1 MWWGEG
7 WRYQGSSELCT
18 FSWNGLLLTQTYG
31 LATRHACYAPA
42 TRRLL
47 TRYSPSIYMCGSPKT
62 RRYLL
67 NKSSNTIIWRL
78 NIRQVNKDLCV
89 EVESPRQVVNQWE
102 NVWKCTDYSM
112 KKTCIILAWKTHVR
126 IGWKYSKTYD
136 EGTPLYPGQ
145 SVPTWQVPSWHS
157 SQVCPNNMKTPYFKM
172 IIPYFIHFSFNSYHA
187 YTYTHPTSYR
197 FIQFDNKSMRI
208 K

>member
-1 MWWGEG
+1 
-7 WRYQGSSELCT
+7 
-18 FSWNGLLLTQTYG
+18 
-31 LATRHACYAPA
+31 
-42 TRRLL
+42 
-47 TRYSPSIYMCGSPKT
+47 MCGSPKT

-78 NIRQVNKDLCV
+78 NIRQVNKDLYV

-102 NVWKCTDYSM
+102 NVWKCADYSM
-112 KKTCIILAWKTHVR
+112 KKNLHNSCIILAWKTHVR
-126 IGWKYSKTYD
+126 IGWKYSKTCD

-145 SVPTWQVPSWHS
+145 SVPTWQVPS

-197 FIQFDNKSMRI
+197 CMQFDNKVWELNKRNNIYNSSHHCLGWKKSLI
-208 K
+208 FWHAADY